1 MKTKAL
7 LFLILTLPLFS
18 NSQVLWDDF
27 EQTRVG
33 YYDFVHGGMTT
44 RFPNPDLSSTVNNSN
59 LCAQYVRNPGELWD
73 VLVIVAN
80 GSINDV
86 SDYVSGS
93 KTMSV
98 DVFSPAPGISL
109 QITLEDSSL
118 ANGAAYPIGRHSIYR
133 GITSQTNEWET
144 IVFDADDVWNTDP
157 TANSGMP
164 GVDFNMSDTS
174 LTSLIL
180 LFDPGNQT
188 NDTYYFDNLYG
199 PEFNNQCDGL
209 TINPSV
215 NFADWDC
222 NWNLGFCPSDTTCA
236 SFDYMSGWLNHAYN
250 PDITSINTS
259 KYSGSYTRNPDFNTG
274 EDVLI
279 SYFSEG
285 ALDLSINKY
294 FNFKVYGPPRPI
306 YLSFQDA
313 NNNEIYAYNS
323 ALSSNNQWQQ
333 FSVDL
338 SSVASQ
344 SITRFIMFID
354 QGVVNWD
361 TYFLDDFN
369 LSSTPLLFNE
379 INESNLISVF
389 PQPAKNSLNIQVKL
403 NNNEINTLD
412 LYNSQGKILLSNVL
426 NKNSENI
433 NLDVSQ
439 FKSGIYFI
447 KVHSKNNLYTKK
459 VQIIK

>member
-73 VLVIVAN
+73 VLVIIAN

-93 KTMSV
+93 KTMSI
-98 DVFSPAPGISL
+98 DVFSPLPGIPI
-109 QITLEDSSL
+109 QITLEDSSI
-118 ANGAAYPIGRHSIYR
+118 AGATNYPDGRHSIYL
-133 GITSQTNEWET
+133 GVTTLSNEWET
-144 IVFDADDVWNTDP
+144 IELTFDSRPDV
-157 TANSGMP
+157 
-164 GVDFNMSDTS
+164 NMSDDG
-174 LTSLIL
+174 LTSVIL
-180 LFDPGNQT
+180 LFNGNTNT

-199 PEFNNQCDGL
+199 PEFSNQCDGQVL
-209 TINPSV
+209 NPAV
-215 NFADWDC
+215 NIADWDC
-222 NWNLGFCPSDTTCA
+222 NWNLGICPSGTPCA
-236 SFDYMSGWLNHAYN
+236 SFDYVSGWLNQGYN
-250 PDITSINTS
+250 PDNSTINNS
-259 KYSGSYTRNPDFNTG
+259 KYSGEYTRNPDANG
-274 EDVLI
+274 EDVLV

-285 ALDLSINKY
+285 ALDLSVNKY

-306 YLSFQDA
+306 YVSFQDD

-344 SITRFIMFID
+344 SITRFVMFID

-361 TYFLDDFN
+361 LYFLDDFN

-379 INESNLISVF
+379 INESNLINVF

-403 NNNEINTLD
+403 NNSEINTLD
-412 LYNSQGKILLSNVL
+412 LYNSQGKILSSNVL
-426 NKNSENI
+426 NKNDENI

-459 VQIIK
+459 VQIIR

>member
-73 VLVIVAN
+73 VLVIFAN

-93 KTMSV
+93 KTMSI
-98 DVFSPAPGISL
+98 DVFSPLAGIPL
-109 QITLEDSSL
+109 QITLEDSSI
-118 ANGAAYPIGRHSIYR
+118 AGATNYPDGRHSIYL
-133 GITSQTNEWET
+133 GVTTLSNEWET
-144 IVFDADDVWNTDP
+144 IELTFDSRPDV
-157 TANSGMP
+157 
-164 GVDFNMSDTS
+164 NMSDDG
-174 LTSLIL
+174 LTSVIL
-180 LFDPGNQT
+180 LFNGNTNT
-188 NDTYYFDNLYG
+188 NDTYYFDNLHG
-199 PEFNNQCDGL
+199 PEFSNQCDGQVL
-209 TINPSV
+209 NPAV
-215 NFADWDC
+215 NLADWDC
-222 NWNLGFCPSDTTCA
+222 NWNLGICPSGTPCA
-236 SFDYMSGWLNHAYN
+236 SFDYVSGWLNQAYN
-250 PDITSINTS
+250 PDNSTINNS
-259 KYSGSYTRNPDFNTG
+259 KYSGEYTRNPDGNTG

-344 SITRFIMFID
+344 SITRFVMFID

-361 TYFLDDFN
+361 LYFLDDFN

-459 VQIIK
+459 VQIIR

>member
-73 VLVIVAN
+73 VLVIIAN

-98 DVFSPAPGISL
+98 DVFSPLPGIPI
-109 QITLEDSSL
+109 QITLEDSSI
-118 ANGAAYPIGRHSIYR
+118 AGATNYPDGRHSIYL
-133 GITSQTNEWET
+133 GVTTLSNEWET
-144 IVFDADDVWNTDP
+144 IELSFDSRPDV
-157 TANSGMP
+157 
-164 GVDFNMSDTS
+164 NMSDDG
-174 LTSLIL
+174 LTSVIL
-180 LFDPGNQT
+180 LFNGNTNT

-199 PEFNNQCDGL
+199 PEFSNQCDGQML
-209 TINPSV
+209 NPAV
-215 NFADWDC
+215 DLADWDC
-222 NWNLGFCPSDTTCA
+222 NWNLGVCPSGTPCA
-236 SFDYMSGWLNHAYN
+236 SFDYVSGWLNQGYN
-250 PDITSINTS
+250 PDNSTINNS
-259 KYSGSYTRNPDFNTG
+259 KYSGEYTRNPDANG
-274 EDVLI
+274 EDVLV

-285 ALDLSINKY
+285 ALDLSVNKY

-306 YLSFQDA
+306 YVSFQDD

-344 SITRFIMFID
+344 SITRFVIFID

-361 TYFLDDFN
+361 LYFLDDFN
-369 LSSTPLLFNE
+369 LSSTPLLINE

-389 PQPAKNSLNIQVKL
+389 PQPAKNNLSIQVKL
-403 NNNEINTLD
+403 NNNEVNTLD
-412 LYNSQGKILLSNVL
+412 LYNSHGKILLSTVL

-433 NLDVSQ
+433 NLDVSE

-459 VQIIK
+459 VQIIR

>member
-73 VLVIVAN
+73 VLVLIAN

-93 KTMSV
+93 KTMSI
-98 DVFSPAPGISL
+98 DVFSPLPGIPI
-109 QITLEDSSL
+109 QITLEDSSI
-118 ANGAAYPIGRHSIYR
+118 AGATNYPDGRHSIYL
-133 GITSQTNEWET
+133 GVTTLSNEWET
-144 IVFDADDVWNTDP
+144 IELTFDSRPDV
-157 TANSGMP
+157 
-164 GVDFNMSDTS
+164 NMSDDG
-174 LTSLIL
+174 LTSVIL
-180 LFDPGNQT
+180 LFNGNTNT

-199 PEFNNQCDGL
+199 PEFSNQCDGQVL
-209 TINPSV
+209 NPAV
-215 NFADWDC
+215 NLSDWDC
-222 NWNLGFCPSDTTCA
+222 NWNLGICPSGTPCA
-236 SFDYMSGWLNHAYN
+236 SFDYVSGWLNQAYN
-250 PDITSINTS
+250 PDNSTINNS
-259 KYSGSYTRNPDFNTG
+259 KYSGEYTRNPDGNTG

-285 ALDLSINKY
+285 ILDLSINKY

-344 SITRFIMFID
+344 SITRFVMFID

-361 TYFLDDFN
+361 LYFLDDFN
-369 LSSTPLLFNE
+369 LSSTPLLTNE
-379 INESNLISVF
+379 INESNLINVF
-389 PQPAKNSLNIQVKL
+389 PQPAKNSLNIQVQL
-403 NNNEINTLD
+403 NNSEINTLD
-412 LYNSQGKILLSNVL
+412 FYNSQGKILSSNVL
-426 NKNSENI
+426 NKNDENI

-459 VQIIK
+459 VQIIR

>member
-44 RFPNPDLSSTVNNSN
+44 RFPNPDLLSTVNNSN

-73 VLVIVAN
+73 VLVIIAN

-93 KTMSV
+93 KTMSI
-98 DVFSPAPGISL
+98 DVFSPASGIPI
-109 QITLEDSSL
+109 QITLEDSSI
-118 ANGAAYPIGRHSIYR
+118 ASATNYPDGRHSIYL
-133 GITSQTNEWET
+133 GVTTLSNEWET
-144 IVFDADDVWNTDP
+144 IELTFDSRPDI
-157 TANSGMP
+157 
-164 GVDFNMSDTS
+164 NMSDDG
-174 LTSLIL
+174 LTSVIL
-180 LFDPGNQT
+180 LFNGNTNT
-188 NDTYYFDNLYG
+188 NDTYYFDNLYA
-199 PEFNNQCDGL
+199 PEFNNQCNGQVL
-209 TINPSV
+209 NPAV
-215 NFADWDC
+215 NLSDWDC
-222 NWNLGFCPSDTTCA
+222 NWNLGICPSGTPCA
-236 SFDYMSGWLNHAYN
+236 SFDYVSGWLNQAYN
-250 PDITSINTS
+250 PDNSTINNS
-259 KYSGSYTRNPDFNTG
+259 KYSGEYTRNPDPNG
-274 EDVLI
+274 EDVLV

-285 ALDLSINKY
+285 ALDLSVNKY

-306 YLSFQDA
+306 YVSFQDD

-344 SITRFIMFID
+344 SITRFVMFID

-361 TYFLDDFN
+361 LYFLDDFN
-369 LSSTPLLFNE
+369 LSSTPLLTNE
-379 INESNLISVF
+379 INESNLINVF

-403 NNNEINTLD
+403 NNSEINTLD
-412 LYNSQGKILLSNVL
+412 LYNSQGKILSSNVL
-426 NKNSENI
+426 NKNDENI

-459 VQIIK
+459 VQIIR

>member
-7 LFLILTLPLFS
+7 LFLILTLPLLS

-44 RFPNPDLSSTVNNSN
+44 RFPNPDLLSTVNNSN

-73 VLVIVAN
+73 VLVIIAN

-93 KTMSV
+93 KTMSI
-98 DVFSPAPGISL
+98 DVFSPASGIPI
-109 QITLEDSSL
+109 QITLEDSSI
-118 ANGAAYPIGRHSIYR
+118 AGATNYPDGRHSIYL
-133 GITSQTNEWET
+133 GVTTLSNEWET
-144 IVFDADDVWNTDP
+144 IELTFDSRPDV
-157 TANSGMP
+157 
-164 GVDFNMSDTS
+164 NMSDDG
-174 LTSLIL
+174 LTSVIL
-180 LFDPGNQT
+180 LFNGNTNT

-199 PEFNNQCDGL
+199 PEFTNQCDGQVL
-209 TINPSV
+209 NPAV
-215 NFADWDC
+215 NLSDWDC
-222 NWNLGFCPSDTTCA
+222 NWNLGICPSGTPCT
-236 SFDYMSGWLNHAYN
+236 SFDYVSGWLNQGYN
-250 PDITSINTS
+250 PDNSTINNS
-259 KYSGSYTRNPDFNTG
+259 KYSGEYTRNPDANG
-274 EDVLI
+274 EDVLV

-285 ALDLSINKY
+285 ALDLSVNKY

-306 YLSFQDA
+306 YVSFQDD
-313 NNNEIYAYNS
+313 NNNQIYAYNS

-344 SITRFIMFID
+344 SITRFVMFID

-361 TYFLDDFN
+361 LYFLDDFN
-369 LSSTPLLFNE
+369 LSSTPLLINE
-379 INESNLISVF
+379 INESNYISVF
-389 PQPAKNSLNIQVKL
+389 PQPVKNSLNIQVKL
-403 NNNEINTLD
+403 NNSEINTLH
-412 LYNSQGKILLSNVL
+412 LYNSQGKILSSNVL
-426 NKNSENI
+426 NKNDENI

>member
-1 MKTKAL
+1 MKTKVL
-7 LFLILTLPLFS
+7 ILLILTLPLFS
-18 NSQVLWDDF
+18 TSQVLWDDF

-33 YYDFVHGGMTT
+33 YYEFVHGGMTT

-80 GSINDV
+80 GPINDV
-86 SDYVSGS
+86 SDYVTGS
-93 KTMSV
+93 KSMSI
-98 DVFSPAPGISL
+98 DVFSPAPGIPL

-118 ANGAAYPIGRHSIYR
+118 ANGATYPIGRHSIYR

-144 IVFDADDVWNTDP
+144 IIFDADDVWNTDP
-157 TANSGMP
+157 TANSGGP
-164 GVDFNMSDTS
+164 GVDFSMSDTT

-199 PEFNNQCDGL
+199 PEFTNQCDGQVL
-209 TINPSV
+209 NPA
-215 NFADWDC
+215 FDLADWDC
-222 NWNLGFCPSDTTCA
+222 NWNLGICPSGTPCV
-236 SFDYMSGWLNHAYN
+236 SFDYVSGWLNQGYN
-250 PDITSINTS
+250 PDNSTINNS
-259 KYSGSYTRNPDFNTG
+259 KYSGEYTRNPDANG
-274 EDVLI
+274 EDVLV

-285 ALDLSINKY
+285 ALDLSVNKY

-306 YLSFQDA
+306 YVSFQDA
-313 NNNEIYAYNS
+313 NNNEVYAFNS
-323 ALSSNNQWQQ
+323 ALATNNQWQQ

-338 SSVASQ
+338 TSVASQ
-344 SITRFIMFID
+344 SITRFVMFID

-361 TYFLDDFN
+361 AYFLDDFN
-369 LSSTPLLFNE
+369 LSSTPLLINE

-389 PQPAKNSLNIQVKL
+389 PQPAKNSLNIKVNL

-412 LYNSQGKILLSNVL
+412 IYNSQGKILLSNVL

-459 VQIIK
+459 VQIIR

>member
-73 VLVIVAN
+73 VLVIIAN

-93 KTMSV
+93 KTMSI
-98 DVFSPAPGISL
+98 DVFSPLPGIPI
-109 QITLEDSSL
+109 QITLEDSSI
-118 ANGAAYPIGRHSIYR
+118 AGATNYPDGRHSIYL
-133 GITSQTNEWET
+133 GVTTLSNEWET
-144 IVFDADDVWNTDP
+144 IELTFDSRPDV
-157 TANSGMP
+157 
-164 GVDFNMSDTS
+164 NMSDDG
-174 LTSLIL
+174 LTSVIL
-180 LFDPGNQT
+180 LFNGNTNT

-199 PEFNNQCDGL
+199 PEFSNQCDGQVL
-209 TINPSV
+209 NPAV
-215 NFADWDC
+215 NIADWDC
-222 NWNLGFCPSDTTCA
+222 NWNLGICPSGTPCA
-236 SFDYMSGWLNHAYN
+236 SFDYVSGWLNQGYN
-250 PDITSINTS
+250 PDNSTINNS
-259 KYSGSYTRNPDFNTG
+259 KYSGEYTRNPDANG
-274 EDVLI
+274 EDVLV
-279 SYFSEG
+279 SYLSEG
-285 ALDLSINKY
+285 ALDLSVNKY

-306 YLSFQDA
+306 YVSFQDD

-344 SITRFIMFID
+344 SITRFVMFID

-361 TYFLDDFN
+361 LYFLDDFN
-369 LSSTPLLFNE
+369 LSSTPLLINE
-379 INESNLISVF
+379 INESNLINVF

-403 NNNEINTLD
+403 NNSEINTLD
-412 LYNSQGKILLSNVL
+412 LYNSQGKILSSNVL
-426 NKNSENI
+426 NKNDENI

-459 VQIIK
+459 VQIIR

>member
-44 RFPNPDLSSTVNNSN
+44 RFPNPDLLSTVNNSN

-73 VLVIVAN
+73 VLVIIAN

-93 KTMSV
+93 KTMSI
-98 DVFSPAPGISL
+98 DVFSPLPGIPI
-109 QITLEDSSL
+109 QITLEDSSI
-118 ANGAAYPIGRHSIYR
+118 AGATNYPDGRHSIYL
-133 GITSQTNEWET
+133 GVTTLSNEWET
-144 IVFDADDVWNTDP
+144 IELTFDSRPDV
-157 TANSGMP
+157 
-164 GVDFNMSDTS
+164 NMSDDG
-174 LTSLIL
+174 LTSVIL
-180 LFDPGNQT
+180 LFNGNTNT

-199 PEFNNQCDGL
+199 PEFTNQCDGQVL
-209 TINPSV
+209 NPAV
-215 NFADWDC
+215 NLSDWDC
-222 NWNLGFCPSDTTCA
+222 NWNLGICPSGTPCA
-236 SFDYMSGWLNHAYN
+236 SFDYVSGWLNQGYN
-250 PDITSINTS
+250 PDNSTINNS
-259 KYSGSYTRNPDFNTG
+259 KYSGEYTRNPDANG
-274 EDVLI
+274 EDVLV

-285 ALDLSINKY
+285 ALDLSVNKY

-306 YLSFQDA
+306 YVSFQDD

-344 SITRFIMFID
+344 SITRFVMFID

-361 TYFLDDFN
+361 LYFLDDFN
-369 LSSTPLLFNE
+369 LSSTPLLINE

-403 NNNEINTLD
+403 NNSEINTLD
-412 LYNSQGKILLSNVL
+412 LYNSQGKILSSNVL
-426 NKNSENI
+426 NKNDENI

>member
-73 VLVIVAN
+73 VLVIIAN

-98 DVFSPAPGISL
+98 DVFSPLPGIPI
-109 QITLEDSSL
+109 QITLEDSSI
-118 ANGAAYPIGRHSIYR
+118 AGATNYPDGRHSIYL
-133 GITSQTNEWET
+133 GVTTLSNEWET
-144 IVFDADDVWNTDP
+144 IELSFDSRPDV
-157 TANSGMP
+157 
-164 GVDFNMSDTS
+164 NMSDDG
-174 LTSLIL
+174 LTSVIL
-180 LFDPGNQT
+180 LFNGNTNT

-199 PEFNNQCDGL
+199 PEFSNQCDGQML
-209 TINPSV
+209 NPAV
-215 NFADWDC
+215 DLADWDC
-222 NWNLGFCPSDTTCA
+222 NWNLGVCPSGTPCA
-236 SFDYMSGWLNHAYN
+236 SFDYVSGWLNQGYN
-250 PDITSINTS
+250 PDNSTINNS
-259 KYSGSYTRNPDFNTG
+259 KYSGEYTRNPDANG
-274 EDVLI
+274 EDVLV
-279 SYFSEG
+279 SYFSNG
-285 ALDLSINKY
+285 SLDLSTNNY

-306 YLSFQDA
+306 YLSFQDD
-313 NNNEIYAYNS
+313 NNNEIYAFNS

-344 SITRFIMFID
+344 SITRLVMFID

-361 TYFLDDFN
+361 LYFLDDFN
-369 LSSTPLLFNE
+369 LSSTPLLINE

-389 PQPAKNSLNIQVKL
+389 PQPAKNNLSIQVKL
-403 NNNEINTLD
+403 NNNEVNTLD
-412 LYNSQGKILLSNVL
+412 LYNSHGKILLSTVL

-433 NLDVSQ
+433 NLDVSE

-459 VQIIK
+459 VQIIR

>member
-73 VLVIVAN
+73 VLVIIAN

-98 DVFSPAPGISL
+98 DVFSPLPGIPI
-109 QITLEDSSL
+109 QITLEDSSI
-118 ANGAAYPIGRHSIYR
+118 AGATNYPDGRHSIYL
-133 GITSQTNEWET
+133 GVTTLSNEWET
-144 IVFDADDVWNTDP
+144 IELSFDSRPDV
-157 TANSGMP
+157 
-164 GVDFNMSDTS
+164 NMSDDG
-174 LTSLIL
+174 LTSVIL
-180 LFDPGNQT
+180 LFNGNTNT

-199 PEFNNQCDGL
+199 PEFSNQCDGQML
-209 TINPSV
+209 NPAV
-215 NFADWDC
+215 DLADWDC
-222 NWNLGFCPSDTTCA
+222 NWNLGVCPSGTPCA
-236 SFDYMSGWLNHAYN
+236 SFDYVSGWLNQGYN
-250 PDITSINTS
+250 PDNSTINNS
-259 KYSGSYTRNPDFNTG
+259 KYSGEYTRNPDANG
-274 EDVLI
+274 EDVLV

-285 ALDLSINKY
+285 ALDLSVNKY

-306 YLSFQDA
+306 YVSFQDD

-344 SITRFIMFID
+344 SITRFVIFID

-361 TYFLDDFN
+361 LYFLDDFN
-369 LSSTPLLFNE
+369 LSSTPLLINE
-379 INESNLISVF
+379 INESNLINVF
-389 PQPAKNSLNIQVKL
+389 PQPAKNNLSIQVKL
-403 NNNEINTLD
+403 NNNEVNTLD
-412 LYNSQGKILLSNVL
+412 LYNSHGKILLSTVL

-433 NLDVSQ
+433 NLDVSE

-459 VQIIK
+459 VQIIR

>member
-73 VLVIVAN
+73 VLVIIAN

-93 KTMSV
+93 KTMSI
-98 DVFSPAPGISL
+98 DVFSPLPGIPI
-109 QITLEDSSL
+109 QITLEDSSI
-118 ANGAAYPIGRHSIYR
+118 AGATNYPDGRHSIYL
-133 GITSQTNEWET
+133 GVTTLSNEWET
-144 IVFDADDVWNTDP
+144 IELTFDSRPDV
-157 TANSGMP
+157 
-164 GVDFNMSDTS
+164 NMSDDG
-174 LTSLIL
+174 LTSVIL
-180 LFDPGNQT
+180 LFNGNTNT

-199 PEFNNQCDGL
+199 PEFNNQCDGQVL
-209 TINPSV
+209 DPAV
-215 NFADWDC
+215 NLSDWDC
-222 NWNLGFCPSDTTCA
+222 NWNLGICPSGTPCA
-236 SFDYMSGWLNHAYN
+236 SFDYVSGWLNQGYN
-250 PDITSINTS
+250 PDNSTINNS
-259 KYSGSYTRNPDFNTG
+259 KYSGEYTRNPDANG
-274 EDVLI
+274 EDVLV

-285 ALDLSINKY
+285 ALDLSVNKY

-306 YLSFQDA
+306 YVSFQDD

-344 SITRFIMFID
+344 SITRFVMFID

-361 TYFLDDFN
+361 LYFLDDFN
-369 LSSTPLLFNE
+369 LSSTPLLINE
-379 INESNLISVF
+379 INESNLINVF

-403 NNNEINTLD
+403 NNSEINTLD
-412 LYNSQGKILLSNVL
+412 LYNSQGKILSSNVL
-426 NKNSENI
+426 NKNDENI

-459 VQIIK
+459 VQIIR

>member
-44 RFPNPDLSSTVNNSN
+44 RFPNPDLLSTVNNSN

-73 VLVIVAN
+73 VLVIIAN

-93 KTMSV
+93 KTMSI
-98 DVFSPAPGISL
+98 DVFSPASGIPI
-109 QITLEDSSL
+109 QITLEDSSI
-118 ANGAAYPIGRHSIYR
+118 AGATNYPDGRHSIYL
-133 GITSQTNEWET
+133 GVTTLSNEWET
-144 IVFDADDVWNTDP
+144 IELTFDSRPDV
-157 TANSGMP
+157 
-164 GVDFNMSDTS
+164 NMSDDG
-174 LTSLIL
+174 LTSVIL
-180 LFDPGNQT
+180 LFNGNTNT
-188 NDTYYFDNLYG
+188 NDTYYFDNLYA
-199 PEFNNQCDGL
+199 PEFNNQCDGQVL
-209 TINPSV
+209 NPAV
-215 NFADWDC
+215 NLSDWDC
-222 NWNLGFCPSDTTCA
+222 NWNLGICPSGTPCA
-236 SFDYMSGWLNHAYN
+236 SFDYVSGWLNQAYN
-250 PDITSINTS
+250 PDNSTINNS
-259 KYSGSYTRNPDFNTG
+259 KYSGEYTRNPDANG
-274 EDVLI
+274 EDVLV

-285 ALDLSINKY
+285 ALDLSVNKY

-306 YLSFQDA
+306 YVSFQDD

-344 SITRFIMFID
+344 SITRFVMFID

-361 TYFLDDFN
+361 LYFLDDFN
-369 LSSTPLLFNE
+369 LSSTPLLTNE

-403 NNNEINTLD
+403 NNSEINTLD
-412 LYNSQGKILLSNVL
+412 LYNSQGKILSSNVL
-426 NKNSENI
+426 NKNDENI

-459 VQIIK
+459 VQIIR

>member
-44 RFPNPDLSSTVNNSN
+44 RFPNPDLLSTVNNSN

-73 VLVIVAN
+73 VLVIIAN

-93 KTMSV
+93 KTMSI
-98 DVFSPAPGISL
+98 DVFSPASGIPI
-109 QITLEDSSL
+109 QITLEDSSI
-118 ANGAAYPIGRHSIYR
+118 AGATNYPDGRHSIYL
-133 GITSQTNEWET
+133 GVTTLSNEWET
-144 IVFDADDVWNTDP
+144 IELTFDSRPDV
-157 TANSGMP
+157 
-164 GVDFNMSDTS
+164 NMSDDG
-174 LTSLIL
+174 LTSVIL
-180 LFDPGNQT
+180 LFNGNTNT
-188 NDTYYFDNLYG
+188 NDTYYFDNLYA
-199 PEFNNQCDGL
+199 PEFNNQCDGQVL
-209 TINPSV
+209 NPAV
-215 NFADWDC
+215 NLSDWDC
-222 NWNLGFCPSDTTCA
+222 NWNLGICPSGTPCA
-236 SFDYMSGWLNHAYN
+236 SFDYVSGWLNQAYN
-250 PDITSINTS
+250 PDNSTINNS
-259 KYSGSYTRNPDFNTG
+259 KYSGEYTRNPDANG
-274 EDVLI
+274 EDVLV

-285 ALDLSINKY
+285 ALDLSVNKY

-306 YLSFQDA
+306 YVSFQDD

-344 SITRFIMFID
+344 SITRFVMFID

-361 TYFLDDFN
+361 LYFLDDFN
-369 LSSTPLLFNE
+369 LSSTPLLTNE
-379 INESNLISVF
+379 INESNLINVF

-403 NNNEINTLD
+403 NNSEINTLD
-412 LYNSQGKILLSNVL
+412 LYNSQGKILSSNVL
-426 NKNSENI
+426 NKNDENI

>member
-44 RFPNPDLSSTVNNSN
+44 RFPNPDLLSTVNNSN

-73 VLVIVAN
+73 VLVIIAN

-93 KTMSV
+93 KTMSI
-98 DVFSPAPGISL
+98 DVFSPASGIPI
-109 QITLEDSSL
+109 QITLEDSSI
-118 ANGAAYPIGRHSIYR
+118 AGATNYPDGRHSIYL
-133 GITSQTNEWET
+133 GVTTLSNEWET
-144 IVFDADDVWNTDP
+144 IELTFDSRPDVD
-157 TANSGMP
+157 
-164 GVDFNMSDTS
+164 MSDDG
-174 LTSLIL
+174 LTSVIL
-180 LFDPGNQT
+180 LFNGNTNT

-199 PEFNNQCDGL
+199 PEFSNQCDGQAL
-209 TINPSV
+209 NPAV
-215 NFADWDC
+215 NLSDWDC
-222 NWNLGFCPSDTTCA
+222 NWNLGICPSGTPCA
-236 SFDYMSGWLNHAYN
+236 SFDYVSGWLNQAYN
-250 PDITSINTS
+250 PDNSTINNS
-259 KYSGSYTRNPDFNTG
+259 KYSGEYTRNPDANG
-274 EDVLI
+274 EDVLV

-285 ALDLSINKY
+285 ALDLSVNKY

-306 YLSFQDA
+306 YVSFQDD

-344 SITRFIMFID
+344 SITRFVMFID

-361 TYFLDDFN
+361 LYFLDDFN
-369 LSSTPLLFNE
+369 LSSTPLLTNE

-403 NNNEINTLD
+403 NNSEINTLD
-412 LYNSQGKILLSNVL
+412 LYNSQGKILSSNVL
-426 NKNSENI
+426 NKNDENI

-459 VQIIK
+459 VQIIR

>member
-44 RFPNPDLSSTVNNSN
+44 RFPNPDLLSTVNNSN

-73 VLVIVAN
+73 VLVIIAN

-93 KTMSV
+93 KTMSI
-98 DVFSPAPGISL
+98 DVFSPASGIPI
-109 QITLEDSSL
+109 QITLEDSSI
-118 ANGAAYPIGRHSIYR
+118 AGATNYPDGRHSIYL
-133 GITSQTNEWET
+133 GVTTLSNEWET
-144 IVFDADDVWNTDP
+144 IELTFDSRPDV
-157 TANSGMP
+157 
-164 GVDFNMSDTS
+164 NMSDDG
-174 LTSLIL
+174 LTSVIL
-180 LFDPGNQT
+180 LFNGNTNT

-199 PEFNNQCDGL
+199 PEFTNQCDGQVL
-209 TINPSV
+209 NPAV
-215 NFADWDC
+215 NLSDWDC
-222 NWNLGFCPSDTTCA
+222 NWNLGICPSGTPCA
-236 SFDYMSGWLNHAYN
+236 SFDYVSGWLNQGYN
-250 PDITSINTS
+250 PDNSTINNS
-259 KYSGSYTRNPDFNTG
+259 KYSGEYTRNPDANG
-274 EDVLI
+274 EDVLV

-285 ALDLSINKY
+285 ALDLSVNKY

-306 YLSFQDA
+306 YVSFQDD

-344 SITRFIMFID
+344 SITRFVMFID

-361 TYFLDDFN
+361 LYFLDDFN
-369 LSSTPLLFNE
+369 LSSTPLLINE
-379 INESNLISVF
+379 INESNYISVF

-403 NNNEINTLD
+403 NNSEINTLD
-412 LYNSQGKILLSNVL
+412 LYNSQGKILSSNVL
-426 NKNSENI
+426 NKNDENI

>member
-73 VLVIVAN
+73 VLVIIAN

-98 DVFSPAPGISL
+98 DVFSPLPGIPI
-109 QITLEDSSL
+109 QITLEDSSI
-118 ANGAAYPIGRHSIYR
+118 AGATNYPDGRHSIYL
-133 GITSQTNEWET
+133 GVTTLSNEWET
-144 IVFDADDVWNTDP
+144 IELTFDSRPDV
-157 TANSGMP
+157 
-164 GVDFNMSDTS
+164 NMSDDG
-174 LTSLIL
+174 LTSVIL
-180 LFDPGNQT
+180 LFNGNTNT

-199 PEFNNQCDGL
+199 PEFTNQCDGQVL
-209 TINPSV
+209 SPAV
-215 NFADWDC
+215 NLSDWDC
-222 NWNLGFCPSDTTCA
+222 NWNLGICPSGTPCA
-236 SFDYMSGWLNHAYN
+236 SFDYVSGWLNQGYN
-250 PDITSINTS
+250 PDNSTINNS
-259 KYSGSYTRNPDFNTG
+259 KYSGEYTRNPDANG
-274 EDVLI
+274 EDVLV

-285 ALDLSINKY
+285 ALDLSVNKY

-306 YLSFQDA
+306 YVSFQDD

-344 SITRFIMFID
+344 SITRFVMFID

-361 TYFLDDFN
+361 LYFLDDFN
-369 LSSTPLLFNE
+369 LSSTPLLINE
-379 INESNLISVF
+379 INESNLINVF

-403 NNNEINTLD
+403 NNSEINTLD
-412 LYNSQGKILLSNVL
+412 LYNSQGKILSSNVL
-426 NKNSENI
+426 NKNDENI

-459 VQIIK
+459 VQIIR

>member
-7 LFLILTLPLFS
+7 LLLILTLPLFS
-18 NSQVLWDDF
+18 SSQVLWDDF

-33 YYDFVHGGMTT
+33 YYEFVHGGMTT
-44 RFPNPDLSSTVNNSN
+44 RFPNPDLASTVNNSN

-80 GSINDV
+80 GSINGV
-86 SDYVSGS
+86 NDYVNGS

-98 DVFSPAPGISL
+98 DVFSPIPGVPI

-118 ANGAAYPIGRHSIYR
+118 AGATNYPTGRHSIYL
-133 GITSQTNEWET
+133 GVTTLTNEWET
-144 IVFDADDVWNTDP
+144 IVLTFDSKPDVT
-157 TANSGMP
+157 
-164 GVDFNMSDTS
+164 MSDVG
-174 LTSLIL
+174 LTSVIL
-180 LFDPGNQT
+180 LFNGNT
-188 NDTYYFDNLYG
+188 NTSDTYYFDNLYG

-222 NWNLGFCPSDTTCA
+222 NWNLGFCPSESACT
-236 SFDYMSGWLNHAYN
+236 SFDYMSGWLNQAYN
-250 PDITSINTS
+250 PDITSMNTS
-259 KYSGSYTRNPDFNTG
+259 KYSGSYTRNPDGNTG

-285 ALDLSINKY
+285 ALDLSTNTY
-294 FNFKVYGPPRPI
+294 FNFKIYGPPRPI
-306 YLSFQDA
+306 YLSLQDA
-313 NNNEIYAYNS
+313 NNNEIYAFNS

-344 SITRFIMFID
+344 SITRFVMFID

-369 LSSTPLLFNE
+369 LSETPLSPLLVQDV
-379 INESNLISVF
+379 SHSDVISVY
-389 PQPAKNSLNIQVKL
+389 PQPAKEKLNIYLKITENDL
-403 NNNEINTLD
+403 KSLD
-412 LYNSQGKILLSNVL
+412 VYDIQGKILLSKSINQKSNNV
-426 NKNSENI
+426 S
-433 NLDVSQ
+433 LDVSE
-439 FKSGIYFI
+439 FNSGIYFI

-459 VQIIK
+459 VQIIR

>member
-44 RFPNPDLSSTVNNSN
+44 RFPNPDLLSTVNNSN

-73 VLVIVAN
+73 VLVIIAN

-93 KTMSV
+93 KTMSI
-98 DVFSPAPGISL
+98 DVFSPASGIPI
-109 QITLEDSSL
+109 QITLEDSSI
-118 ANGAAYPIGRHSIYR
+118 AGATNYPDGRHSIYL
-133 GITSQTNEWET
+133 GVTTLSNEWET
-144 IVFDADDVWNTDP
+144 IELTFDSRPDV
-157 TANSGMP
+157 
-164 GVDFNMSDTS
+164 NMSDDG
-174 LTSLIL
+174 LTSVIL
-180 LFDPGNQT
+180 LFNGNTNT
-188 NDTYYFDNLYG
+188 NDTYYFDNLYA
-199 PEFNNQCDGL
+199 PEFNNQCDGQVL
-209 TINPSV
+209 NPAV
-215 NFADWDC
+215 NLSDWDC
-222 NWNLGFCPSDTTCA
+222 NWNLGICPSGTPCA
-236 SFDYMSGWLNHAYN
+236 SFDYVSGWLNQAYN
-250 PDITSINTS
+250 PDNSTINNS
-259 KYSGSYTRNPDFNTG
+259 KYSGEYTRNPDANG
-274 EDVLI
+274 EDVLV

-285 ALDLSINKY
+285 ALDLSVNKY

-306 YLSFQDA
+306 YVSFQDD

-344 SITRFIMFID
+344 SITRFVMFID

-361 TYFLDDFN
+361 LYFLDDFN
-369 LSSTPLLFNE
+369 LSSTPLLTNE
-379 INESNLISVF
+379 INESNLINVF
-389 PQPAKNSLNIQVKL
+389 PQPAKNSLSIQVKL
-403 NNNEINTLD
+403 NNSEINTLD
-412 LYNSQGKILLSNVL
+412 LYNSQGKILSSNVL
-426 NKNSENI
+426 NKNDENI

-459 VQIIK
+459 VQIIR

>member
-44 RFPNPDLSSTVNNSN
+44 RFPNPDLLSTVNNSN

-73 VLVIVAN
+73 VLVIIAN

-93 KTMSV
+93 KTMSI
-98 DVFSPAPGISL
+98 DVFSPASGIPI
-109 QITLEDSSL
+109 QITLEDSSI
-118 ANGAAYPIGRHSIYR
+118 AGATNYPDGRHSIYL
-133 GITSQTNEWET
+133 GVTTLSNEWET
-144 IVFDADDVWNTDP
+144 IELTFDSRPDV
-157 TANSGMP
+157 
-164 GVDFNMSDTS
+164 NMSDDG
-174 LTSLIL
+174 LTSVIL
-180 LFDPGNQT
+180 LFNGNTNT

-199 PEFNNQCDGL
+199 PEFTNQCDGQVL
-209 TINPSV
+209 NPAV
-215 NFADWDC
+215 NLSDWDC
-222 NWNLGFCPSDTTCA
+222 NWNLGICPSGTPCA
-236 SFDYMSGWLNHAYN
+236 SFDYVSGWLNQGYN
-250 PDITSINTS
+250 PDNSTINNS
-259 KYSGSYTRNPDFNTG
+259 KYSGEYTRNPDANG
-274 EDVLI
+274 EDVLV

-285 ALDLSINKY
+285 ALDLSVNKY

-306 YLSFQDA
+306 YVSFQDD

-344 SITRFIMFID
+344 SITRFVMFID

-361 TYFLDDFN
+361 LYFLDDFN
-369 LSSTPLLFNE
+369 LSSTPLLINE
-379 INESNLISVF
+379 INESNYISVF
-389 PQPAKNSLNIQVKL
+389 PQPAKNSLNIHVKL

-412 LYNSQGKILLSNVL
+412 LYNSQGKILSSNVL
-426 NKNSENI
+426 NKNDENI

-459 VQIIK
+459 VQIIR

>member
-73 VLVIVAN
+73 VLVLIAN

-93 KTMSV
+93 KTMSI
-98 DVFSPAPGISL
+98 DVFSPLPGIPI
-109 QITLEDSSL
+109 QITLEDSSI
-118 ANGAAYPIGRHSIYR
+118 AGATNYPDGRHSIYL
-133 GITSQTNEWET
+133 GVTTLSNEWET
-144 IVFDADDVWNTDP
+144 IELTFDSRPDV
-157 TANSGMP
+157 
-164 GVDFNMSDTS
+164 NMSDDG
-174 LTSLIL
+174 LTSVIL
-180 LFDPGNQT
+180 LFNGNTNT

-199 PEFNNQCDGL
+199 PEFSNQCDGQAL
-209 TINPSV
+209 NPAV
-215 NFADWDC
+215 NLADWDC
-222 NWNLGFCPSDTTCA
+222 NWNLGICPSGTPCA
-236 SFDYMSGWLNHAYN
+236 SFDYVSGWLNQAYN
-250 PDITSINTS
+250 PDNSTINNS
-259 KYSGSYTRNPDFNTG
+259 KYSGEYTRNPDGNTG

-285 ALDLSINKY
+285 ILDLSINKY

-344 SITRFIMFID
+344 SITRFVMFID

-361 TYFLDDFN
+361 LYFLDDFN
-369 LSSTPLLFNE
+369 LSSTPLLINE
-379 INESNLISVF
+379 INESNYISVF

-403 NNNEINTLD
+403 NNSEINTLD
-412 LYNSQGKILLSNVL
+412 LYNSQGKILSSNVL
-426 NKNSENI
+426 NKNDENI

-459 VQIIK
+459 VQIIR

>member
-73 VLVIVAN
+73 VLVIIAN

-93 KTMSV
+93 KTMSI
-98 DVFSPAPGISL
+98 DVFSPLPGIPI
-109 QITLEDSSL
+109 QITLEDSSI
-118 ANGAAYPIGRHSIYR
+118 AGATNYPDGRHSIYL
-133 GITSQTNEWET
+133 GVTTLSNEWET
-144 IVFDADDVWNTDP
+144 IELTFDSRPDV
-157 TANSGMP
+157 
-164 GVDFNMSDTS
+164 NMSDDG
-174 LTSLIL
+174 LTSVIL
-180 LFDPGNQT
+180 LFNGNTNT

-199 PEFNNQCDGL
+199 PEFSNQCDGQVL
-209 TINPSV
+209 NPAV
-215 NFADWDC
+215 NLSDWDC
-222 NWNLGFCPSDTTCA
+222 NWNLGICPSGTPCA
-236 SFDYMSGWLNHAYN
+236 SFDYVSGWLNQGYN
-250 PDITSINTS
+250 PDNSTINNS
-259 KYSGSYTRNPDFNTG
+259 KYSGEYTRNPDANG
-274 EDVLI
+274 EDVLV
-279 SYFSEG
+279 SYLSEG
-285 ALDLSINKY
+285 ALDLSVNKY

-306 YLSFQDA
+306 YVSFQDD

-344 SITRFIMFID
+344 SITRFVMFID

-361 TYFLDDFN
+361 LYFLDDFN
-369 LSSTPLLFNE
+369 LSSTPLLINE
-379 INESNLISVF
+379 INESNLINVF

-403 NNNEINTLD
+403 NNSEINTLD
-412 LYNSQGKILLSNVL
+412 LYNSQGKILSSNVL
-426 NKNSENI
+426 NKNDENI

>member
-7 LFLILTLPLFS
+7 LLLILTLPLFS
-18 NSQVLWDDF
+18 SSQVLWDDF

-33 YYDFVHGGMTT
+33 YYEFVHGGMTT
-44 RFPNPDLSSTVNNSN
+44 RFPNPDLASTVNNSD

-80 GSINDV
+80 GSINGV
-86 SDYVSGS
+86 NDYVNGS

-98 DVFSPAPGISL
+98 DVFSPIPGVPI

-118 ANGAAYPIGRHSIYR
+118 AGATNYPTGRHSIYL
-133 GITSQTNEWET
+133 GVTTLTNEWET
-144 IVFDADDVWNTDP
+144 IVLTFDSKPDVT
-157 TANSGMP
+157 
-164 GVDFNMSDTS
+164 MSDVG
-174 LTSLIL
+174 LTSVIL
-180 LFDPGNQT
+180 LFNGNT
-188 NDTYYFDNLYG
+188 NTSDTYYFDNLYG

-209 TINPSV
+209 TINPSI

-222 NWNLGFCPSDTTCA
+222 NWNLGFCPSASVCT
-236 SFDYMSGWLNHAYN
+236 SFDYMSGWLNQAYN
-250 PDITSINTS
+250 PDITSMNSS
-259 KYSGSYTRNPDFNTG
+259 KYSGSYTRNPDANG
-274 EDVLI
+274 EDVLV

-285 ALDLSINKY
+285 ALDLNVNKY
-294 FNFKVYGPPRPI
+294 FNFKIYGPPRPI
-306 YLSFQDA
+306 YLSFQDDDGI
-313 NNNEIYAYNS
+313 EIYAFNS

-344 SITRFIMFID
+344 SITRLVMFID

-369 LSSTPLLFNE
+369 LSSSPLLINE
-379 INESNLISVF
+379 INESSLISVF
-389 PQPAKNSLNIQVKL
+389 PQPAKNKLNIKINL
-403 NNNEINTLD
+403 NNIEVYTLD
-412 LYNSQGKILLSNVL
+412 LYNSQGKILLSTLL

-459 VQIIK
+459 VQIIR

>member
-7 LFLILTLPLFS
+7 LLLILTLPLFS
-18 NSQVLWDDF
+18 SSQVLWDDF

-33 YYDFVHGGMTT
+33 YYEFVHGGMTT
-44 RFPNPDLSSTVNNSN
+44 RFPNPDLASTVNNSD

-80 GSINDV
+80 GSINGV
-86 SDYVSGS
+86 NDYVNGS

-98 DVFSPAPGISL
+98 DVFSPIPGVPI

-118 ANGAAYPIGRHSIYR
+118 AGATNYPTGRHSIYL
-133 GITSQTNEWET
+133 GVTTLTNEWET
-144 IVFDADDVWNTDP
+144 IVLTFDSKPDVT
-157 TANSGMP
+157 
-164 GVDFNMSDTS
+164 MSDVG
-174 LTSLIL
+174 LTSVIL
-180 LFDPGNQT
+180 LFNGNT
-188 NDTYYFDNLYG
+188 NTSDTYYFDNLYG

-222 NWNLGFCPSDTTCA
+222 NWNLGFCPSESACT
-236 SFDYMSGWLNHAYN
+236 SFDYMSGWLNQAYN
-250 PDITSINTS
+250 PDITSMNTS
-259 KYSGSYTRNPDFNTG
+259 KYSGSYTRNPDGNTG

-285 ALDLSINKY
+285 ALDLSTNTY
-294 FNFKVYGPPRPI
+294 FNFKIYGPPRPI
-306 YLSFQDA
+306 YLSLQDA
-313 NNNEIYAYNS
+313 NNNEIYAFNS

-344 SITRFIMFID
+344 SITRFVMFID

-369 LSSTPLLFNE
+369 LSSTPLL
-379 INESNLISVF
+379 INELNELNIISVF
-389 PQPAKNSLNIQVKL
+389 PQPAKNKLNIKVNL
-403 NNNEINTLD
+403 NNNEEYTLD
-412 LYNSQGKILLSNVL
+412 LYNSQGKIVLSTVL
-426 NKNSENI
+426 NKNTEKI

-459 VQIIK
+459 VQIIR

>member
-44 RFPNPDLSSTVNNSN
+44 RFPNPDLLSTVNNSN

-73 VLVIVAN
+73 VLVIIAN

-93 KTMSV
+93 KTMSI
-98 DVFSPAPGISL
+98 DVFSPASGIPI
-109 QITLEDSSL
+109 QITLEDSSI
-118 ANGAAYPIGRHSIYR
+118 AGATNYPDGRHSIYL
-133 GITSQTNEWET
+133 GVTTLSNEWET
-144 IVFDADDVWNTDP
+144 IELTFDSRPDV
-157 TANSGMP
+157 
-164 GVDFNMSDTS
+164 NMSDDG
-174 LTSLIL
+174 LTSVIL
-180 LFDPGNQT
+180 LFNGNTNT

-199 PEFNNQCDGL
+199 PEFTNQCDGQVL
-209 TINPSV
+209 NPAV
-215 NFADWDC
+215 NLSDWDC
-222 NWNLGFCPSDTTCA
+222 NWNLGICPSGTPCA
-236 SFDYMSGWLNHAYN
+236 SFDYVSGWLNQGYN
-250 PDITSINTS
+250 PDNSTINNS
-259 KYSGSYTRNPDFNTG
+259 KYSGEYTRNPDANG
-274 EDVLI
+274 EDVLV

-285 ALDLSINKY
+285 ALDLSVNKY

-306 YLSFQDA
+306 YVSFQDD
-313 NNNEIYAYNS
+313 NNNQIYAYNS

-344 SITRFIMFID
+344 SITRFVMFID

-361 TYFLDDFN
+361 LYFLDDFN
-369 LSSTPLLFNE
+369 LSSTPLLINE
-379 INESNLISVF
+379 INESNYISVF

-403 NNNEINTLD
+403 NNSEINTLD
-412 LYNSQGKILLSNVL
+412 LYNSQGKILSSNVL
-426 NKNSENI
+426 NKNDENI

>member
-7 LFLILTLPLFS
+7 LLLILTLPLFS
-18 NSQVLWDDF
+18 SSQVLWDDF

-33 YYDFVHGGMTT
+33 YYEFVHGGMTT
-44 RFPNPDLSSTVNNSN
+44 RFPNPDLASTVNNSN

-86 SDYVSGS
+86 NDYVNGS

-98 DVFSPAPGISL
+98 DVFSPIPGVPI

-118 ANGAAYPIGRHSIYR
+118 AGATNYPTGRHSIYL
-133 GITSQTNEWET
+133 GVTTLTNEWET
-144 IVFDADDVWNTDP
+144 IVLTFDSKPDVT
-157 TANSGMP
+157 
-164 GVDFNMSDTS
+164 MSDVG
-174 LTSLIL
+174 LTSVIL
-180 LFDPGNQT
+180 LFNGNT
-188 NDTYYFDNLYG
+188 NTSDTYYFDNLYG

-222 NWNLGFCPSDTTCA
+222 NWNLGFCPSESACT
-236 SFDYMSGWLNHAYN
+236 SFDYMSGWLNQAYN
-250 PDITSINTS
+250 PDITSMNTS
-259 KYSGSYTRNPDFNTG
+259 KYSGSYTRNPDGNTG

-285 ALDLSINKY
+285 ALDLSTNTY
-294 FNFKVYGPPRPI
+294 FNFKIYGPPRPI
-306 YLSFQDA
+306 YLSLQDA
-313 NNNEIYAYNS
+313 NNNEIYAFNS

-344 SITRFIMFID
+344 SITRFVMFID

-369 LSSTPLLFNE
+369 LSSTPLL
-379 INESNLISVF
+379 INELNELNIISVF
-389 PQPAKNSLNIQVKL
+389 PQPAKNKLNIKVNL
-403 NNNEINTLD
+403 NNNEEYTLD
-412 LYNSQGKILLSNVL
+412 LYNSQGKIVLSTVL
-426 NKNSENI
+426 NKNTEKI

-459 VQIIK
+459 VQIIR

>member
-1 MKTKAL
+1 MKTKVL
-7 LFLILTLPLFS
+7 LLLILTLPLFS
-18 NSQVLWDDF
+18 TSQVLWDDF

-33 YYDFVHGGMTT
+33 YYEFVHGGMTT

-86 SDYVSGS
+86 SDYVSGN

-98 DVFSPAPGISL
+98 DVFSPLPGIPI
-109 QITLEDSSL
+109 QITLEDSSI
-118 ANGAAYPIGRHSIYR
+118 AGATNYPDGRHSIYL
-133 GITSQTNEWET
+133 GLTTLSNEWET
-144 IVFDADDVWNTDP
+144 ITLTFDSRPDV
-157 TANSGMP
+157 
-164 GVDFNMSDTS
+164 NMSDTT
-174 LTSLIL
+174 LTSVIL
-180 LFDPGNQT
+180 LFNGGTNT
-188 NDTYYFDNLYG
+188 NDTYYFDNLYA

-215 NFADWDC
+215 KFADWDC
-222 NWNLGFCPSDTTCA
+222 NWNLGFCPSGTPCP
-236 SFDYMSGWLNHAYN
+236 SFDYMSGWLNQVYN
-250 PDITSINTS
+250 PESLTINTS
-259 KYSGSYTRNPDFNTG
+259 KYSGEYTRNPDSNG

-279 SYFSEG
+279 GYFTNG
-285 ALDLSINKY
+285 ALDLNTNMY
-294 FNFKVYGPPRPI
+294 FNFKIYGPPRPVYI
-306 YLSFQDA
+306 LFQDA
-313 NNNEIYAYNS
+313 DTNDVLAFNS

-344 SITRFIMFID
+344 SITRFVMFID

-361 TYFLDDFN
+361 AYFLDDFN
-369 LSSTPLLFNE
+369 LSSTPLLINE
-379 INESNLISVF
+379 INESNLIRVF

-403 NNNEINTLD
+403 NNNEINILD

-459 VQIIK
+459 VQIIR

>member
-44 RFPNPDLSSTVNNSN
+44 RFPNPDLLSTVNNSN

-73 VLVIVAN
+73 VLVLIAN

-93 KTMSV
+93 KTMSI
-98 DVFSPAPGISL
+98 DVFSPLPGIPI
-109 QITLEDSSL
+109 QITLEDSSI
-118 ANGAAYPIGRHSIYR
+118 AGATNYPDGRHSIYL
-133 GITSQTNEWET
+133 GVTTLSNEWET
-144 IVFDADDVWNTDP
+144 IELTFDSRPDV
-157 TANSGMP
+157 
-164 GVDFNMSDTS
+164 NMSDDG
-174 LTSLIL
+174 LTSVIL
-180 LFDPGNQT
+180 LFNGNTNT

-199 PEFNNQCDGL
+199 PEFTNQCDGQVL
-209 TINPSV
+209 NPAV
-215 NFADWDC
+215 NLSDWDC
-222 NWNLGFCPSDTTCA
+222 NWNLGICPSGTPCT
-236 SFDYMSGWLNHAYN
+236 SFDYVSGWLNQGYN
-250 PDITSINTS
+250 PDNSTINNS
-259 KYSGSYTRNPDFNTG
+259 KYSGEYTRNPDANG
-274 EDVLI
+274 EDVLV

-285 ALDLSINKY
+285 ALDLSVNKY

-306 YLSFQDA
+306 YVSFQDD

-344 SITRFIMFID
+344 SITRFVMFID

-361 TYFLDDFN
+361 LYFLDDFN
-369 LSSTPLLFNE
+369 LSSTPLLINE
-379 INESNLISVF
+379 INESNYISVF

-403 NNNEINTLD
+403 NNSEINTLD
-412 LYNSQGKILLSNVL
+412 LYNSQGKILSSNVL
-426 NKNSENI
+426 NKNDENI

-459 VQIIK
+459 VQIIR

>member
-44 RFPNPDLSSTVNNSN
+44 RFPNPDLLSTVNNSN

-73 VLVIVAN
+73 VLVIIAN

-93 KTMSV
+93 KTMSI
-98 DVFSPAPGISL
+98 DVFSPASGIPI
-109 QITLEDSSL
+109 QITLEDSSI
-118 ANGAAYPIGRHSIYR
+118 AGATNYPDGRHSIYL
-133 GITSQTNEWET
+133 GVTTLSNEWET
-144 IVFDADDVWNTDP
+144 IELTFDSRPDV
-157 TANSGMP
+157 
-164 GVDFNMSDTS
+164 NMSDDG
-174 LTSLIL
+174 LTSVIL
-180 LFDPGNQT
+180 LFNGNTNT

-199 PEFNNQCDGL
+199 PEFTNQCDGQVL
-209 TINPSV
+209 NPAV
-215 NFADWDC
+215 NLSDWDC
-222 NWNLGFCPSDTTCA
+222 NWNLGICPSGTPCT
-236 SFDYMSGWLNHAYN
+236 SFDYVSGWLNQGYN
-250 PDITSINTS
+250 PDNSTINNS
-259 KYSGSYTRNPDFNTG
+259 KYSGEYTRNPDANG
-274 EDVLI
+274 EDVLV

-285 ALDLSINKY
+285 ALDLSVNKY

-306 YLSFQDA
+306 YVSFQDD

-344 SITRFIMFID
+344 SITRFVMFID

-361 TYFLDDFN
+361 LYFLDDFN
-369 LSSTPLLFNE
+369 LSSTPLLINE
-379 INESNLISVF
+379 INESNYISVF

-403 NNNEINTLD
+403 NNSEINTLD
-412 LYNSQGKILLSNVL
+412 LYNSQGKILSSNVL
-426 NKNSENI
+426 NKNDENI

>member
-44 RFPNPDLSSTVNNSN
+44 RFPNPDLLSTVNNSN

-73 VLVIVAN
+73 VLVIIAN

-93 KTMSV
+93 KTMSI
-98 DVFSPAPGISL
+98 DVFSPASGIPI
-109 QITLEDSSL
+109 QITLEDSSI
-118 ANGAAYPIGRHSIYR
+118 AGATNYPDGRHSIYL
-133 GITSQTNEWET
+133 GVTTLSNEWET
-144 IVFDADDVWNTDP
+144 IELTFDSRPDV
-157 TANSGMP
+157 
-164 GVDFNMSDTS
+164 NMSDDG
-174 LTSLIL
+174 LTSVIL
-180 LFDPGNQT
+180 LFNGNTNT

-199 PEFNNQCDGL
+199 PEFTNQCDGQVL
-209 TINPSV
+209 NPAV
-215 NFADWDC
+215 NLSDWDC
-222 NWNLGFCPSDTTCA
+222 NWNLGICPSGTPCA
-236 SFDYMSGWLNHAYN
+236 SFDYVSGWLNQGYN
-250 PDITSINTS
+250 PDNSTINNS
-259 KYSGSYTRNPDFNTG
+259 KYSGEYTRNPDANG
-274 EDVLI
+274 EDVLV
-279 SYFSEG
+279 SYLSEG
-285 ALDLSINKY
+285 ALDLSVNKY

-306 YLSFQDA
+306 YVSFQDD
-313 NNNEIYAYNS
+313 NNNQIYAYNS

-344 SITRFIMFID
+344 SITRFVMFID

-361 TYFLDDFN
+361 LYFLDDFN
-369 LSSTPLLFNE
+369 LSSTPLLINE

-412 LYNSQGKILLSNVL
+412 LYNSQGKILSSNVL
-426 NKNSENI
+426 NKNDENI

>member
-73 VLVIVAN
+73 VLVIIAN

-93 KTMSV
+93 KTMSI
-98 DVFSPAPGISL
+98 DVFSPLPGIPI
-109 QITLEDSSL
+109 QITLEDSSI
-118 ANGAAYPIGRHSIYR
+118 AGATNYPDGRHSIYL
-133 GITSQTNEWET
+133 GVTTLSNEWET
-144 IVFDADDVWNTDP
+144 IELTFDSRPDV
-157 TANSGMP
+157 
-164 GVDFNMSDTS
+164 NMSDDG
-174 LTSLIL
+174 LTSVIL
-180 LFDPGNQT
+180 LFNGNTNT

-199 PEFNNQCDGL
+199 PEFTNQCDGQVL
-209 TINPSV
+209 NPAV
-215 NFADWDC
+215 NLSDWDC
-222 NWNLGFCPSDTTCA
+222 NWNLGICPSGTPCA
-236 SFDYMSGWLNHAYN
+236 SFDYVSGWLNQGYN
-250 PDITSINTS
+250 PDNSTINNS
-259 KYSGSYTRNPDFNTG
+259 KYSGEYTRNPDANG
-274 EDVLI
+274 EDVLV

-285 ALDLSINKY
+285 ALDLSVNKY

-306 YLSFQDA
+306 YVSFQDD

-344 SITRFIMFID
+344 SITRFVMFID

-361 TYFLDDFN
+361 LYFLDDFN
-369 LSSTPLLFNE
+369 LSSTPLLINE

-412 LYNSQGKILLSNVL
+412 LYNSQGKILSSNVL
-426 NKNSENI
+426 NKNDENI